1 MMQII
6 EIISFLDSFYDSFSD
21 SFLDSFYDFFLW
33 CSLKTILAPRENTEE
48 K

>member
-21 SFLDSFYDFFLW
+21 SFLDSFYDFLSMISFYGVL
-33 CSLKTILAPRENTEE
+33 
-48 K
+48 